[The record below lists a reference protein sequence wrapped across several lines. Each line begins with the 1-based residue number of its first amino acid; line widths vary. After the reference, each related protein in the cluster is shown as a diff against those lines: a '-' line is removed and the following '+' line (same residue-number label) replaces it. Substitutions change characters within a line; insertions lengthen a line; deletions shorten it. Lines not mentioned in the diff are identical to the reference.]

1 MVCFMQQYK
10 ADPVILVY
18 MPTTR
23 QKLIK
28 KLDQVFSQWVRSSA
42 ADHAG
47 NVSCY
52 TCGLTQNWRKMDAG
66 HFQSRGK
73 FSTRWDPM
81 NVKPQCKRCNGFRS
95 GEQFKFARHL
105 DEEYGPGTAMELE
118 AKSNQ
123 TAKHSVSDLRD
134 LIDKYRGLLKT

>member
-1 MVCFMQQYK
+1 
-10 ADPVILVY
+10 
-18 MPTTR
+18 
-23 QKLIK
+23 
-28 KLDQVFSQWVRSSA
+28 
-42 ADHAG
+42 
-47 NVSCY
+47 
-52 TCGLTQNWRKMDAG
+52 
-66 HFQSRGK
+66 
-73 FSTRWDPM
+73 M

-123 TAKHSVSDLRD
+123 TAKHSISDLRD